1 MDRISV
7 LPLSLSLSLSRFGD
21 FVIPLFSSAIDFL
34 SFSSAVHDWVKRK
47 ISATSLSLLCFLCL
61 SLSLSLTTDSSFIYH
76 LSLCLSHT
84 LSHSYTPDVQTS
96 VLKQFDTCQCL
107 WLNMLPQV
115 IHFLLQKTK
124 EIHFFLFFPMIMALF
139 WLLERR
145 FFIKCQKFYSP
156 KLCVIDHFMTDFV
169 SSLESY

>member
-7 LPLSLSLSLSRFGD
+7 FPLSLSRSRSRFGD

-34 SFSSAVHDWVKRK
+34 SFSSAAPDWVKRM
-47 ISATSLSLLCFLCL
+47 ISATSLFCALSVFFSLSDHRLFIYLS
-61 SLSLSLTTDSSFIYH
+61 SLSLSFT
-76 LSLCLSHT
+76 HT
-84 LSHSYTPDVQTS
+84 LSLLYLRHPDVQTS

-124 EIHFFLFFPMIMALF
+124 EIYFFPFSPMIMGIILVALKEVF
-139 WLLERR
+139 
-145 FFIKCQKFYSP
+145 
-156 KLCVIDHFMTDFV
+156 H
-169 SSLESY
+169 